1 MSASQQPR
9 TQRFIKKLIKGE
21 TAEPDETGRFWMIP
35 GSRMTR
41 ISRADAKALVEKGV
55 LQSNGDGLVSTPGA
69 RTWLRRQLAGGNGF
83 ADQHRELM
91 RGAEGELI
99 NLAESPLARLA
110 QPGNGEP
117 PFLAPHHLT
126 TGERIRVIVERS
138 GLTPSVTARYGA
150 EGRVDGTGAGPC
162 DGIGMLDMHIEARR
176 QLEALNGALQPDCA
190 RVVIDVCG
198 HLKGLQQVEAE
209 YRWPRRSAKMVLR
222 VGLDLAAAHFGYSTV
237 ATGRRNRRR
246 RNWHGADARPA
257 MFPPDQA

>member
-1 MSASQQPR
+1 MSVSQQPR

-21 TAEPDETGRFWMIP
+21 TATPDGSGRFWVVP
-35 GSRMTR
+35 GPRVAR
-41 ISRADAKALVEKGV
+41 ISRADAKSLIEKGV
-55 LQSNGDGLVSTPGA
+55 LQRRGDGLVSAPGA
-69 RTWLRRQLAGGNGF
+69 RTWLRRQLAGGGGF
-83 ADQHRELM
+83 AEQHRDLA
-91 RGAEGELI
+91 RGADGELI
-99 NLAESPLARLA
+99 NLSESPLARLA

-126 TGERIRVIVERS
+126 AGERIRVIVERS
-138 GLTPSVTARYGA
+138 GLAPSVTARYGA
-150 EGRVDGTGAGPC
+150 EGKVDGTGAGPR

-176 QLEALNGALQPDCA
+176 QLEVLHQALQPDCA

-222 VGLDLAAAHFGYSTV
+222 VGLDLAAAHFGYSAV

-246 RNWHGADARPA
+246 RYWQGADARPA
-257 MFPPDQA
+257 MFPPEQG